1 MLLFKPINMAKEIN
15 LLFENDL
22 KDNKKKDFFIIYR
35 KYNDV
40 NMLWMANYT
49 YGLITYSHV

>member
-1 MLLFKPINMAKEIN
+1 MAKEIN

-49 YGLITYSHV
+49 YGLITYSHA